1 MIEGQN
7 LESDH
12 LQLSPPSHLPPFV
25 SFDGMEME
33 TEIEAEIEA
42 EIETET
48 ETETEIEIET
58 KTETDSLKHQI
69 MRRPGFGSAG
79 RHISLLVNHLKVSI
93 ESPDVAFYQYSVKI
107 TSEDC
112 KPIESKAICVK
123 IIDKLFQIHSS
134 KLDAKKF
141 AFDGKENLYTVGP
154 LPQKTSDFTLT
165 YEESIGLSADNPIEP
180 TKKSKHSLA
189 PKLFKVELNY
199 CREICVQPVAVNN
212 EEHNLCE
219 TEDALRV
226 INTILRQR
234 AINKG
239 CLLVRQSFFHDDSR
253 NFFEIDGGLVGLRG
267 LDSSFHMTSAGLSLN
282 LDVAMTLILKPG
294 PILDFLL
301 TNQNVL
307 EPRYIDWEKAKRMLK
322 NLRIKT
328 SHTNKIYKIIGL
340 SDKPCY
346 KLSFQHKAKKD
357 SGSNEDQFQEMTVFE
372 YFRNHCGVVL
382 TFSKYTPCLDVG
394 KPDKPI
400 YLPIEVCSLISLQ
413 RYRKL
418 LSPTQ
423 RITLLEKTKLKP
435 HDRMKSLIDAV
446 KNNQYENDPLL
457 VACGISI
464 EKQFMQIAGR
474 VLEPPKLKVGRGQD
488 CMPEDGRW
496 NFKNKQFLDP
506 VNIKCWAIVNFSSN
520 CDTSFLSRELI
531 NCGRR
536 KGMDIERPYALV
548 EENQQMKKASPLAR
562 VDAMFEKLQDK
573 LPDQPE
579 FILCV
584 LPDRKVSNLY
594 GPWKLRSLSNFGL
607 VTQCVCP
614 VKITERYLTNVLI
627 KINAKLGGMNSLLA
641 IEEPCYVPHVK
652 DIPTMIVGMDVSH
665 GSPGSSDP
673 SIAAVVGSVSW
684 PLISR
689 YRAAVRA
696 QSPRTEIIDT
706 LFKQQDG
713 GEDTGIM
720 RELLK
725 DFFVTS
731 EGRKPKQIIVF
742 RDGVSDSQFSQ
753 VLDIELEQIKQAYL
767 GLGEAEIPKFTVIV
781 AQKRHRTRLFEVGA
795 AGNVT
800 PGTVVDTEVVH
811 PRKYDFYMCAHGGMI
826 GTLRPVHYHVLL
838 DEIGFSPDELQNFI
852 HSLSYVYQR
861 SSHATSVVA
870 PISYAHHAARQVGQ
884 IVRCDELPE
893 NSTENNGFTSAGSI
907 PVPELPR
914 LHDNVK
920 DTMFFC

>member
-1 MIEGQN
+1 
-7 LESDH
+7 
-12 LQLSPPSHLPPFV
+12 
-25 SFDGMEME
+25 
-33 TEIEAEIEA
+33 
-42 EIETET
+42 
-48 ETETEIEIET
+48 
-58 KTETDSLKHQI
+58 

-79 RHISLLVNHLKVSI
+79 RHISLLVNHLKVSV

-112 KPIESKAICVK
+112 KPIDSKSICVK
-123 IIDKLFQIHSS
+123 IIDKLFQKHSS

-154 LPQKTSDFTLT
+154 LPQKTYDLTLM
-165 YEESIGLSADNPIEP
+165 YEESIGLSADNPSEP

-189 PKLFKVELNY
+189 PKLFTVELNY
-199 CREICVQPVAVNN
+199 CREIGVQPVAVNN

-219 TEDALRV
+219 TEDALR
-226 INTILRQR
+226 
-234 AINKG
+234 
-239 CLLVRQSFFHDDSR
+239 SFFHDDSR

-267 LDSSFHMTSAGLSLN
+267 FDSSFHMTSAGLSLN
-282 LDVAMTLILKPG
+282 LDVAMTLVLKPG

-382 TFSKYTPCLDVG
+382 TFSKYMPCLDVG

-435 HDRMKSLIDAV
+435 HDRMKSLTDAV

-531 NCGRR
+531 NYGRR

-584 LPDRKVSNLY
+584 LPDRKISNLY

-673 SIAAVVGSVSW
+673 SIAAVVGSVYW

-706 LFKQQDG
+706 LFKPQDG

-720 RELLK
+720 RSYPLCFRELLK

-767 GLGEAEIPKFTVIV
+767 GLGEAEMPKFTVIV

-795 AGNVT
+795 AGNVP

-838 DEIGFSPDELQNFI
+838 DEIGFSPNELQNFI

-893 NSTENNGFTSAGSI
+893 NSTENNGFTSTGSI

-914 LHDNVK
+914 LHKNVK